1 MVLRRH
7 LLLAAPGLV
16 AGPALSAPRR
26 RIVTILGASITAGY
40 GRPVAQAFP
49 ARLQDDL
56 ARRGLSV
63 LVRPAG
69 VSGDT
74 SGGGLARVDFSV
86 QRDTDLCLV
95 ALGGNDLLQGVD
107 PRVTQG
113 NIDRIV
119 GRLQARRIVVL
130 LAGLQPP
137 RAIGPSYA
145 RDFAAAFQNVARAR
159 RVQLYP
165 DLLAGVA
172 PAMRQADGLHPNA
185 QGARIIAAGL
195 APLVAKT
202 LGGMR

>member
-7 LLLAAPGLV
+7 LLLAAAALA
-16 AGPALSAPRR
+16 AGPAFGAPRR
-26 RIVTILGASITAGY
+26 RVVTVLGDSITAGY
-40 GRPVAQAFP
+40 GLPASQAFP
-49 ARLQDDL
+49 ARLQEDL
-56 ARRGLSV
+56 TRRGLSV
-63 LVRPAG
+63 QVRPAG

-74 SGGGLARVDFSV
+74 SAGGLARVDFSV

-119 GRLQARRIVVL
+119 TRLQARKISVL

-145 RDFAAAFQNVARAR
+145 RDFAAVFQSVARSR
-159 RVQLYP
+159 RVPLYP

-172 PAMRQADGLHPNA
+172 PAMRQGDGLHPNA
-185 QGARIIAAGL
+185 QGAMVIARGL
-195 APLVAKT
+195 APVVAKT
-202 LGGMR
+202 LAALR